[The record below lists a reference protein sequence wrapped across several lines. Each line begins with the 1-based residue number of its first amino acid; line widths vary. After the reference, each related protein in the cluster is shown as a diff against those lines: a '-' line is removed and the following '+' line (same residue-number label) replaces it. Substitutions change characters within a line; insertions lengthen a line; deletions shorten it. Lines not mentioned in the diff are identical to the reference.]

1 MSLNRAVAALGAVA
15 VVGALTVGFSVWGA
29 HDAGHRVPQVYV
41 TSGSTW
47 TPVSP
52 LATCYNGGKAIPTK
66 TLTACAKKVQT
77 LSTANSAKAVSV
89 RPNSTFTIGV
99 DKNITKIG
107 WDASGSA
114 TLVAPTTKY
123 QANNLPLS
131 QVFATST
138 DQTTGATT
146 TTDKGTVL
154 VIERKN
160 GAGPIYGVWVF
171 SLKTAS

>member
-15 VVGALTVGFSVWGA
+15 VVGAATVGLSVWKA
-29 HDAGHRVPQVYV
+29 SDAGQPVPRIYV

-47 TPVSP
+47 TPVSA
-52 LATCYNGGKAIPTK
+52 LCYNGGKTISAK
-66 TLTACAKKVQT
+66 DLTACAAKVQK
-77 LSTANSAKAVSV
+77 LGTANSAKAVTV

-99 DKNITKIG
+99 DKAVTKNG
-107 WDASGSA
+107 WSASGSA
-114 TLVAPTTKY
+114 ALVQQTTKY

-131 QVFATST
+131 GVFATQT

-154 VIERKN
+154 VLERKT
-160 GAGPIYGVWVF
+160 ATGPILGVWVF
-171 SLKTAS
+171 SMKTAS